1 MSKLDE
7 ARVKIDE
14 IDSKIIELFEERMN
28 TVIDVI
34 NYKIEN
40 NIPVLDSN
48 REAAMLEK
56 NLNKITNEEFKKYYK
71 TVLEG
76 FLKASKDMQKDILD
90 SLDKK

>member
-90 SLDKK
+90 SLHKK

>member
-14 IDSKIIELFEERMN
+14 IDSKIIELFEERMS

-40 NIPVLDSN
+40 NIPVLDSG
-48 REAAMLEK
+48 RESTMLDK
-56 NLNKITNEEFKKYYK
+56 NLKKIINEDYKKYYQS
-71 TVLEG
+71 VLEG

-90 SLDKK
+90 NYSKK

>member
-14 IDSKIIELFEERMN
+14 IDTKIIELFEERMT

-48 REAAMLEK
+48 RESLMLEK
-56 NLNKITNEEFKKYYK
+56 NLNKIKNPKYKQY
-71 TVLEG
+71 
-76 FLKASKDMQKDILD
+76 
-90 SLDKK
+90 